1 MDTEFLNP
9 QALQEAIQSLVDN
22 GMTYVEATL
31 EFCDQADME
40 VEDLAK
46 LLSDNLRQK
55 LRDEYVENGYLKEE
69 ASLPI

>member
-9 QALQEAIQSLVDN
+9 QVLQESIQSLVDS
-22 GMTYVEATL
+22 GMTYVEAAL

-46 LLSDNLRQK
+46 LLSDNLRQR